1 MADHDTISIYHN
13 PRCSNS
19 RGALALLEAQG
30 IQPQIIDYLHAQL
43 STAHLTAL
51 ITQLGVPVREV
62 MRSKEAIY
70 QALDLGRE
78 GLSDTELIAEI
89 AAHPELLNRP
99 IVVSAKGARLCRPPE
114 RVLDLL

>member
-1 MADHDTISIYHN
+1 MAQDTITIYHN

-19 RGALALLEAQG
+19 RGALALLEAHG
-30 IQPQIIDYLHAQL
+30 VTPKVVDYLHAQL
-43 STAHLTAL
+43 DAAHLGAL
-51 ITQLGVPVREV
+51 IAQLGLPVREV
-62 MRSKEAIY
+62 MRSKEAVY
-70 QALDLGRE
+70 QQLDLDGE
-78 GLSDTELIAEI
+78 AWTEEALIAQI

>member
-1 MADHDTISIYHN
+1 MADNDTITIYHN

-30 IQPQIIDYLHAQL
+30 IQPQVIDYLHAQL

-70 QALDLGRE
+70 QDLDLGRDS
-78 GLSDTELIAEI
+78 LSDDELIAEI

-99 IVVSAKGARLCRPPE
+99 IVVSPKGARLCRPPE